1 MLWRMSTAR
10 PSAIVTGGSRRV
22 GREIVQTLADAGFN
36 VLYTTR
42 GETTATGED
51 RIRALGVDLTD
62 PQQAAGDLERIVATD
77 FDGRLHVLV
86 HNAST
91 YEPGDL
97 GQVTL
102 EQLRRMNR
110 LHVEV
115 PVLLTQA
122 LAPALRAARGHV
134 ITLLDITADR
144 PMPSYLAYCASK
156 AALANI
162 TLSLSRELAPEVA
175 VNGIAPGVVDWPQDM
190 PQDQRQKYL
199 ARVPLGRAGTPQ
211 DVARLVRFLV
221 TEGTY
226 ITGQIIRVDGGR
238 SIA

>member
-1 MLWRMSTAR
+1 MLCRMSKPR

-22 GREIVQTLADAGFN
+22 GRAIVQTLANDGFS

-42 GETTATGED
+42 GRVVPSEEE
-51 RIRALGVDLTD
+51 RIRALTLDLSD
-62 PQQAAGDLERIVATD
+62 PQQAACELERIVATD
-77 FDGRLHVLV
+77 FDGQLHVLV
-86 HNAST
+86 HNASA

-102 EQLRRMNR
+102 EQLRTMNR

-134 ITLLDITADR
+134 ITLLDIAADR

-156 AALANI
+156 AALANV
-162 TLSLSRELAPEVA
+162 TLSLSRELAPEVT

-190 PQDQRQKYL
+190 PPDQRNKYM

-221 TEGTY
+221 TEGSY

-238 SIA
+238 SVN